1 VNHLRSFPF
10 LRWRKRRELAPRWL
24 LHGLRWHLTSSA
36 WRAGWIAEHLQLD
49 GYYWLFLVGL
59 NNSGTTLLSRLLGTH
74 PVIRALPNEGMRLTR
89 AIPRSGDF
97 DVSRRWGTM
106 PDLFRLTEADDG
118 APAARI
124 QYDWAFHVPPRPGII
139 LEKSPVN
146 SLRSRWYQAH
156 FQPCRFLILVRS
168 PYGVCEGTRRRQR
181 VAIDVA
187 ARHWAAGNRY
197 LLEDRAHL
205 ERWLMLTYEAFCAD
219 PAGELRRIE
228 EFLGLARPI
237 DRRLLATPLRAPNIH
252 GQPAPIQDM
261 NPLSLQRLSADDI
274 ATINR
279 HAGPVMRELGYELL
293 NPETFHAR

>member
-1 VNHLRSFPF
+1 MNRRRFWTVLRGRK
-10 LRWRKRRELAPRWL
+10 LRKLGARRL
-24 LHGLRWHLTSSA
+24 LHNLRWHVTSPA
-36 WRAGWIAEHLQLD
+36 WRARWIEQHLRLD

-74 PVIRALPNEGMRLTR
+74 PLIRALPNEGMYLTR

-97 DVSRRWGTM
+97 AVSRRWGTT
-106 PDLFRLTEADDG
+106 PELFRLTEADDG
-118 APAARI
+118 APTARM
-124 QYDWAFHVPPRPGII
+124 QYDWGFHVPPRPGII

-156 FQPCRFLILVRS
+156 FRPCRFLILVRS
-168 PYGVCEGTRRRQR
+168 PYGVCEGTRRREG

-197 LLEDRAHL
+197 LLEDRAYL
-205 ERWLMLTYEAFCAD
+205 ERWLMLTYEALCSD

-228 EFLGLARPI
+228 EFLGLDRPV
-237 DRRLLATPLRAPNIH
+237 DRRLLSGPLQAPNIH
-252 GQPAPIQDM
+252 GQPVPIQNM
-261 NPLSLQRLSADDI
+261 NPLSLERLSPEDI

-293 NPETFHAR
+293 DPEFLRAR